1 MGATKSFVL
10 REYAFLLGFARASS
24 RFVVASTQALA
35 WPELS
40 AKITA
45 RVRPSLSS
53 LDLVL
58 GYRPFPWQGARRPH
72 VACCRHPGS
81 LAHPAVPLCASRTSA
96 AQLQGLVLFPS
107 DLDPSLDLPLTLFTP
122 VYARRE
128 AYNNTLVACFLL

>member
-10 REYAFLLGFARASS
+10 REYAFLLGPARASS
-24 RFVVASTQALA
+24 RFVVASALA
-35 WPELS
+35 WPELN

-45 RVRPSLSS
+45 RVRPFLSN

-58 GYRPFPWQGARRPH
+58 GYRPFSWQGARRRH

-81 LAHPAVPLCASRTSA
+81 LAHAAVPLCASRTSA

-128 AYNNTLVACFLL
+128 AYNNTLVACFLF